1 VITLLLLIFYTIIIV
16 AYVAI
21 LLKMRTLFKDAFP
34 DDYKAI
40 RFRFF
45 LIFVTYEAFLVFRAT
60 IYYYILLSDEE
71 YIRRIESTTF
81 YTSEILLVG
90 FLSFMSLKS
99 NQDDKNIDFENQNL
113 DITNVRNSIIRYD
126 HDN

>member
-1 VITLLLLIFYTIIIV
+1 M
-16 AYVAI
+16 AI

-99 NQDDKNIDFENQNL
+99 NQDDKNIDFESQNL